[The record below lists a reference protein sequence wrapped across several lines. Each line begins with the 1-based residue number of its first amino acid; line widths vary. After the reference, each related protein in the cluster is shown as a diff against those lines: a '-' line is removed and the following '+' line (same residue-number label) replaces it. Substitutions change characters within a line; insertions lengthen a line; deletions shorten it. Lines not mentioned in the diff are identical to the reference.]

1 MDTQKNL
8 SNNVVGLKFLLRA
21 LSYRNYRLF
30 FVGQS
35 ISLTG
40 TWMQIIAIVWTVYH
54 ISGSVILLGIVS
66 FASQIPTFILA
77 PFAGALADK
86 INRKKI
92 LFITQTL
99 SMIQAFILAFLALS
113 GAITVWH
120 ILILSVFLG
129 LVNAFDIPARQAFLA
144 DMVEKKEDFVNA
156 VALNS
161 SMFNAARLIGPS
173 VAGVLIGLVGEGTCF
188 LLNGISFMAV
198 IFALFAMRIKDHH
211 KKEGRLRIFK
221 DVKEGFL
228 YVARHAVIRNILLFL
243 SLLSLVSMSYPVL
256 MPIFAK
262 DIFKGGARELGF
274 LMGSIGIGALL
285 GTFYLCLRKNSDGL
299 VNVTKISSFIFGF
312 SLVMFSFSR
321 NFWLSLF
328 LLVWVG
334 FGMIVQMASSNT
346 LLQNLTDDD
355 KRGRVMSF
363 YAMSFMGMAP
373 FSGLLAGFLA
383 SKIGAQHTIFFSGIS
398 SILST
403 VFFIRKLSFHKP

>member
-1 MDTQKNL
+1 
-8 SNNVVGLKFLLRA
+8 
-21 LSYRNYRLF
+21 
-30 FVGQS
+30 
-35 ISLTG
+35 
-40 TWMQIIAIVWTVYH
+40 MQIIAIVWTVYH